1 MRLQHQKAQDRS
13 EGINLTRQV
22 GRTPKAAV
30 GRALGPYAPL
40 LWAWLLGI
48 AFLALARLALS
59 IGFRDSIAG
68 TPDLWRMF
76 AIGVRMDTIL
86 LSMLLALPAL
96 LLGLLPAGPLRNRSF
111 AACIALIATVLVLME
126 FATPSFIGEYDKRP
140 DRIFVE
146 YLGHP
151 QQILSML
158 WANHKLSLFG
168 VPVATALAAW
178 LGWRLGR
185 RLLDGTTEWG
195 WLRRLAVLPLVVLV
209 LVAGARSSLDKRPAN
224 ISTAS
229 YSSNRLVNELTLNS
243 TYTLLYALNS
253 MRYEV
258 DVPALYGSMPWPE
271 VQHRVASYS
280 GVPPANWLDGG
291 RSIRHTIPGTRS
303 TQPLNLVVIL
313 QESLGAGYAGYLG
326 GLPLT
331 PNIDRLGT
339 EGLRFMRLYA
349 TGTRTSRGIEA
360 VVSGFPPSPALAALK
375 LPAAQKDFFTLATIL
390 KERGYDTEF
399 LYGGGANFDNMRGF
413 LKGNGFQ
420 RVIEQRD
427 FKNPDFVASWGVSDE
442 DLMLRANEEFKR
454 PRDKPFFALLLS
466 SSNHEPFEIPE
477 GRIEPYEQPL
487 YSRANSIKYADHA
500 VGRFFEMAKREAYYA
515 NTVFVVVADH
525 DARVFG
531 KDLVPVE
538 HFHIPGFVVGP
549 GVPVGD
555 YAPVASQIDLGP
567 TALALIGVD
576 GPVPM
581 PGRNLLALPPGTPG
595 RALMQYG
602 LNHGFMIDDR
612 LVVHAPNEP
621 ARTFTTDGKVLT
633 PAAPDPELER
643 DALAHA
649 LWPYEVYRQRLYQ

>member
-1 MRLQHQKAQDRS
+1 MELS
-13 EGINLTRQV
+13 GSPTRWV
-22 GRTPKAAV
+22 AAL
-30 GRALGPYAPL
+30 LGPYAPL
-40 LWAWLLGI
+40 LWAYLLGL
-48 AFLALARLALS
+48 AFLAASRLVLAISLRE
-59 IGFRDSIAG
+59 SIAG

-76 AIGVRMDTIL
+76 TLGARMDTIL
-86 LSMLLALPAL
+86 LCMLLGIPAL
-96 LLGLLPAGPLRNRSF
+96 LMGLLPDGELRNQGF
-111 AACIALIATVLVLME
+111 AVCVALTATLIVLME
-126 FATPSFIGEYDKRP
+126 FATPSFIAEYDKRP

-158 WANHKLSLFG
+158 WANHKLSLFA
-168 VPVATALAAW
+168 VPLATALAAW
-178 LGWRLGR
+178 AGWRLAGA
-185 RLLDGTTEWG
+185 LLDGVTEWG
-195 WLRRLAVLPLVVLV
+195 WGHRLAVLPLVVLA

-243 TYTLLYALNS
+243 TYTLLYAANS
-253 MRYEV
+253 MRHEI
-258 DVPALYGSMPWPE
+258 DVPALYGKMPWPE
-271 VQHRVASYS
+271 VRQRVAHYS
-280 GVPPANWLDGG
+280 GVPAADWSDTDG
-291 RSIRHTIPGTRS
+291 SIRHTIPGTRA
-303 TQPLNLVVIL
+303 TRPLNLVVIL

-331 PNIDRLGT
+331 PNIDRLGR

-390 KERGYDTEF
+390 QDRGYDTEF

-413 LKGNGFQ
+413 LTGNGFQ

-427 FKNPDFVASWGVSDE
+427 FRNPDFVASWGVSDE
-442 DLMLRANEEFKR
+442 DLMVRANDEFRR
-454 PRDKPFFALLLS
+454 PRDRPFFALLLS

-500 VGRFFEMAKREAYYA
+500 VGRFFELAKREAYFA
-515 NTVFVVVADH
+515 DTVFVVVADH

-531 KDLVPVE
+531 KDLIPVE
-538 HFHIPGFVVGP
+538 HFHIPGFVIGP
-549 GVPVGD
+549 GVPAVD
-555 YAPVASQIDLGP
+555 YEAVASQIDLGP
-567 TALALIGVD
+567 TVLALIGVD

-602 LNHGFMIDDR
+602 LNHGFMVDGKI
-612 LVVHAPNEP
+612 VVHTPNAP
-621 ARTFTTDGKVLT
+621 ARTFTTDGKALT

-649 LWPYEVYRQRLYQ
+649 LWPYEVYRQRRYH